1 MFKVLIPCTL
11 EYQEEMVQAKRP
23 GTVIAHNLYLGCV
36 CSNGY
41 SKRWNPLVQKTFF
54 FYYVVFD

>member
-54 FYYVVFD
+54 FTM